1 MIRDLPFSHREG
13 AKLSTMDAH
22 DDGDDTQ
29 AAITAVVDSGGTTRC
44 SVEHQVAADE
54 LAWSVEDSA
63 PEVVSNRRPLSLPL
77 RLLLISVL
85 VGAVGLAAF
94 VLGGRALPV
103 VARHIAVPAVSVP
116 ASSSP
121 PQSIPPPTVAEL
133 PPPPPPLTPDE
144 VYLRGLERIGI
155 RNTLNRANAIHVGHQ
170 ICDDFATGS
179 TFEDIRRAG
188 MKSNP
193 SLSVAN
199 VDDITRVSVTAYCPQ
214 YRELLH

>member
-1 MIRDLPFSHREG
+1 MMAIDE
-13 AKLSTMDAH
+13 
-22 DDGDDTQ
+22 GDDTQ
-29 AAITAVVDSGGTTRC
+29 AAITDDTNTAVADSGGTTRC
-44 SVEHQVAADE
+44 SVEHQVAAEE

-63 PEVVSNRRPLSLPL
+63 PDVVSNRRPLSLPL
-77 RLLLISVL
+77 RALLISVL

-103 VARHIAVPAVSVP
+103 VARHVAAPAVTAP
-116 ASSSP
+116 ASPSP
-121 PQSIPPPTVAEL
+121 PQPIPSVPELPP

-155 RNTLNRANAIHVGHQ
+155 HNTLNRANAIHVGHQ

-199 VDDITRVSVTAYCPQ
+199 VDDITRVSVIAYCPQ
-214 YRELLH
+214 YRGLLH